1 MFKRLPAVLTAMLLT
16 VAVSAYAAEMRADH
30 PSTYTVRKGD
40 TLWDISA
47 RFLHKPWLWPEIWQ
61 ANPQVKNPHLIY
73 PGDVLSL
80 AYIDGRNQVT
90 NEPQARAGDPI
101 DTIPLSDIQAFLK
114 QLTVVDD
121 IKSLPYVVRLEEDHL
136 LTASGQ
142 VAYVRGLSNAQP
154 GQEVQIARPTNVFGD
169 KGVSPLDFRGDR
181 YHAHWVYTDA
191 VARYDAH
198 GPKKGIELM
207 QQATGEVTQVQGEI
221 ATVVL
226 RQEGRE
232 VRVGDRILPMPP
244 PYDSHFYPQAPTSI
258 PEGARVMAVAD
269 GTIMTGPRSVV
280 ALSIGSAQGV
290 KNGVTFSMWRDGGM
304 QADTVAHRNR
314 LSQKHDKVD
323 MPDEFSGHVLVFR
336 TFDQVSYGLVMDG
349 IRPVN
354 VGDILKNPDA
364 TQ

>member
-1 MFKRLPAVLTAMLLT
+1 MLLT

-80 AYIDGRNQVT
+80 AYIDGRNQII

-101 DTIPLSDIQAFLK
+101 DT
-114 QLTVVDD
+114 
-121 IKSLPYVVRLEEDHL
+121 SLPYVIRLEEGHL

-154 GQEVQIARPTNVFGD
+154 GQEVQIARPTNVFGAR
-169 KGVSPLDFRGDR
+169 GVSPLDFRGDR
-181 YHAHWVYTDA
+181 IHAHWVYTDA
-191 VARYDAH
+191 VTRYDAH

-207 QQATGEVTQVQGEI
+207 QQATGQVTQVQGEI
-221 ATVVL
+221 ATVLL

-232 VRVGDRILPMPP
+232 VRVGDRILPMAPL
-244 PYDSHFYPQAPTSI
+244 YDSHFYPQAPASI

-269 GTIMTGPRSVV
+269 GTVMTGPRSVV
-280 ALSIGSAQGV
+280 ALSVGSAQGI
-290 KNGVTFSMWRDGGM
+290 KNGVTFSMWRNGGL
-304 QADTVAHRNR
+304 QPDTVAHRNT
-314 LSQKHDKVD
+314 LAQKHDKVE
-323 MPDEFSGHVLVFR
+323 MPDEFSGHVMVFR
-336 TFDQVSYGLVMDG
+336 TFDQISYGLVMDG

-364 TQ
+364 AQ

>member
-1 MFKRLPAVLTAMLLT
+1 MLLT

-121 IKSLPYVVRLEEDHL
+121 VKSLPYVVGLEEDHL
-136 LTASGQ
+136 LSASGQ
-142 VAYVRGLSNAQP
+142 VAYVRGMINPQP

-169 KGVSPLDFRGDR
+169 QGVSPLDFRGDR
-181 YHAHWVYTDA
+181 IHSHWVYKDA
-191 VARYDAH
+191 TTRYDAH

-207 QQATGEVTQVQGEI
+207 QQATGEITQVQGEI
-221 ATVVL
+221 ATVLL

-232 VRVGDRILPMPP
+232 VRAGDRILPMAP
-244 PYDSHFYPQAPTSI
+244 PYDSHFYPQAPSSI
-258 PEGARVMAVAD
+258 PEGARVIAVAD
-269 GTIMTGPRSVV
+269 GMVMTGPRSVV

-290 KNGVTFSMWRDGGM
+290 KNGVTFSMWRNGGR
-304 QADTVAHRNR
+304 QPDTIAHSNR
-314 LSQKHDKVD
+314 LKQLHDKVE

-349 IRPVN
+349 IRPARTN
-354 VGDILKNPDA
+354 DFLKHPDA